1 MPSRRSLAVYPGTFD
16 PITNGH
22 VDILYRALELFD
34 RVVVAL
40 ADNPRKHPLFSLA
53 ERKRL
58 IRHAL
63 AGDKRVE
70 VDSFRG
76 LLVDYVRRRGAK
88 FVIRGLRAVA
98 DFEYEFQFA
107 HMNRQLAP
115 EVETI
120 FLMTNEDNFFVSS
133 SLVREVAEMGG
144 NIGHVVPPVV
154 DRALKKKLKNVR

>member
-1 MPSRRSLAVYPGTFD
+1 MPERRSIAIYPGTFD

-22 VDILYRALELFD
+22 ADIVRRALKLFD
-34 RVVVAL
+34 QVVVAL
-40 ADNPRKHPLFSLA
+40 ADNPRKQPLFSLK
-53 ERKRL
+53 ERKHMVRETL
-58 IRHAL
+58 KDDA
-63 AGDKRVE
+63 RVE
-70 VDSFRG
+70 VDAFGG
-76 LLVDYVRRRGAK
+76 LLVDYVRRRNAR

-144 NIGHVVPPVV
+144 DISRVVPPVV
-154 DRALKKKLKNVR
+154 LSALKKKFNKLR